1 LVIIAGYTSST
12 SGLICILSQ
21 RVHGQQ
27 LRRGEYSAGDVGHW
41 TTKEILVS
49 PARRLPPM
57 RIPISVILLIT
68 LSACV
73 ERPAL
78 SSDTSTPSPEALNA
92 PTAEPLHVPASL
104 DVDAEVA
111 RLRAALRREVPD
123 VTVDTPE
130 REQAWIARTR
140 AAIAASGPMIDRPQ
154 FLVVVDRN
162 PNVQQMR
169 LVLARPNG
177 VWQSLGGSKVST
189 GQTSRRDYY
198 LTPTGVFLHTDA
210 ILDWRAEGTFNPQHI
225 RGLGLKGMRVW
236 DFGWQRAIK
245 GWGTAE
251 EGDIRLLLHARDPDY
266 LERRLGRPAEARRP
280 RRSLPPARP
289 LRP

>member
-1 LVIIAGYTSST
+1 
-12 SGLICILSQ
+12 
-21 RVHGQQ
+21 
-27 LRRGEYSAGDVGHW
+27 
-41 TTKEILVS
+41 
-49 PARRLPPM
+49 M

-177 VWQSLGGSKVST
+177 AWQSLGGSKVST

-210 ILDWRAEGTFNPQHI
+210 ILDWRAEGTFNAQHI

-236 DFGWQRAIK
+236 DFGWQLATK
-245 GWGTAE
+245 GWGTGE
-251 EGDIRLLLHARDPDY
+251 EGEIRLLLHATDPDY
-266 LERRLGRPAEARRP
+266 LEQRLGRPASKGCVRIPAAMNQFLDHYAILDADYEQVAKDDRRFEALL
-280 RRSLPPARP
+280 LPGRTPTP
-289 LRP
+289 LAGNALVVVDSSETSPPGA